1 MLEYDTIAMSK
12 ENNANK
18 TKESSRCSICYY
30 YYYILE
36 VNFRFQLKC
45 VLVVIIM
52 QKAVNFNDFII
63 APVKENDYKIDFWL
77 MRKEAKYLSKNSDL
91 TEKRG
96 NYNI

>member
-30 YYYILE
+30 YVLE

-45 VLVVIIM
+45 VLVVII
-52 QKAVNFNDFII
+52 
-63 APVKENDYKIDFWL
+63 
-77 MRKEAKYLSKNSDL
+77 
-91 TEKRG
+91 
-96 NYNI
+96 